1 MQKTNLNLRTRSTNI
16 VNKQNRYLKGKLKIT
31 NNITQENNC
40 NYDYYYS
47 FHFVSCSK
55 WSAML
60 VPSQGQYGFHSFSVV
75 D

>member
-16 VNKQNRYLKGKLKIT
+16 VNKQNRYLKGKLKLT

-55 WSAML
+55 
-60 VPSQGQYGFHSFSVV
+60 
-75 D
+75 